1 MMKLKTVLGLLMCA
15 CFTLACGDAE
25 VLEATFTSKVVQREI
40 CTEVVDDVEV
50 VEGEDAS
57 EPSIE
62 CARYE
67 KNHILR
73 YKLIEDAEK
82 RVWIKGWY
90 INGRPHRAWL
100 GSRDQE
106 GGFFFTRT
114 ITSEN
119 ESTGCINS
127 EVQTLSLAFPY
138 GVSGFAE
145 VGGVCTPLEGRET
158 IVNTTTAGC
167 NENELGTIRTIN
179 KRWEEDPTCEE
190 NVDISFSDSDDE

>member
-1 MMKLKTVLGLLMCA
+1 MNRLKTILTLLV
-15 CFTLACGDAE
+15 TLCISAGCGNAE

-40 CTEVVDDVEV
+40 CTETITEEDSI
-50 VEGEDAS
+50 EGEEDS
-57 EPSIE
+57 ESSIE

-73 YKLIEDAEK
+73 YRLTEDAEK

-100 GSRDQE
+100 GSRDQA

-114 ITSEN
+114 TTSEN
-119 ESTGCINS
+119 ESTGCINT
-127 EVQTLSLAFPY
+127 EVQTLSLSFPY
-138 GVSGFAE
+138 GVSGFAD

-158 IVNTTTAGC
+158 IVNTTTPGC
-167 NENELGTIRTIN
+167 NENELGTIRTIH

-190 NVDISFSDSDDE
+190 NMEISFSNSDDE